1 MSTSQAQFLMEV
13 LDLDNH
19 DGISLHK
26 LAYFRERLR
35 NRLHQVILS
44 RFLTLEDSRGFTRAD
59 LAHRIGRE
67 PTQITRWL
75 GAPGN
80 WTLDT
85 VSDLLLGMASE
96 LDFTATFL
104 REKTDIDTPQKPHES
119 LTSMA
124 SPPPSSQT
132 IPRSGIANA
141 IAPQR

>member
-1 MSTSQAQFLMEV
+1 MSTSQAQFLMEI
-13 LDLDNH
+13 LDLDNQ
-19 DGISLHK
+19 DEISSHK
-26 LAYFRERLR
+26 VAYFRERLR

-44 RFLTLEDSRGFTRAD
+44 KFLTLEDSRGFTRAD

-67 PTQITRWL
+67 PTQVTRWL

-104 REKTDIDTPQKPHES
+104 KEKTDIDIARKGDES
-119 LTSMA
+119 FTSMA
-124 SPPPSSQT
+124 SPPPSSQPVPT
-132 IPRSGIANA
+132 SGIATA
-141 IAPQR
+141 IAP